1 MQPKPLDG
9 FLGLGIVHDV
19 AEDQFSFPPGVATID
34 QGIDVF
40 ALDQPFDELE
50 LGLGLADG
58 FECKVRRDDRQVR
71 KSPFASFDFC
81 FRGDR
86 QFQKVAD
93 GRGNDVII
101 PLVEI
106 VFLLKASQCP
116 ADIQSHGGF
125 FGDDKRF
132 SHEVKA
138 IVSNR
143 AASGASVFSRK
154 IDCRTIVRPG
164 PCRAGVFPTSPSRLG

>member
-1 MQPKPLDG
+1 MASSERSRSNHPEWTRGHRLQPKPLDG

-19 AEDQFSFPPGVATID
+19 AEDQFSFLPGVATID

-81 FRGDR
+81 FRGI
-86 QFQKVAD
+86 VVPEGGD

-106 VFLLKASQCP
+106 VFRLP
-116 ADIQSHGGF
+116 
-125 FGDDKRF
+125 
-132 SHEVKA
+132 V
-138 IVSNR
+138 
-143 AASGASVFSRK
+143 
-154 IDCRTIVRPG
+154 
-164 PCRAGVFPTSPSRLG
+164 PC